1 MVNPFN
7 LILRFLTLKLQ
18 LLVLMILAYA
28 LVIKDSGYESTV
40 QYFHVENTDKIL
52 IPKVCTWPPCAG
64 NAAVTMGDG
73 VFWSPL

>member
-28 LVIKDSGYESTV
+28 LVIKDHGYESTV
-40 QYFHVENTDKIL
+40 QYTVVLYTSTLKI
-52 IPKVCTWPPCAG
+52 
-64 NAAVTMGDG
+64 
-73 VFWSPL
+73 